1 MHAWF
6 GVASVAALMRFELD
20 RNLVVTAWAGLVLAL
35 MAVAWWSDRRVF
47 LFQGLVMSAAVL
59 FRGAFSNLMEAGL
72 GTVPGR
78 MLHVGGACAL
88 LFLSLAF
95 ALPLRRRAQEKEDPG
110 WVGSFLGHPEQVL
123 FFVPLALLSG
133 LLAAEMRQGFVTIAW
148 GIEGAAAFLF
158 ALWVKQRSYRLAG
171 LGLLL
176 LCVGKIVI
184 VDAWR
189 LQGTYRYLTFVVL
202 GCLLLLVSFLY
213 SRHREVF
220 RQYL

>member
-1 MHAWF
+1 
-6 GVASVAALMRFELD
+6 
-20 RNLVVTAWAGLVLAL
+20 VVTAWAALVLAL
-35 MAVAWWSDRRVF
+35 MALAWWSDRRVF
-47 LFQGLVMSAAVL
+47 LLQGLVMSAAVL
-59 FRGAFSNLMEAGL
+59 FRGALSDLMEGGL
-72 GTVPGR
+72 GAVPGR
-78 MLHVGGACAL
+78 MLHVGAAAAL

-95 ALPLRRRAQEKEDPG
+95 AFPLLRRYQEKGQPG
-110 WVGSFLGHPEQVL
+110 WVRSLLGHPEQVL
-123 FFVPLALLSG
+123 FFVPLVLLSG
-133 LLAAEMRQGFVTIAW
+133 LLAVEMRQGFVTIAW
-148 GIEGAAAFLF
+148 GVEGAVAFLF
-158 ALWVKQRSYRLAG
+158 ALWVKQRSFRLAG